1 MTIAQSPARA
11 ARLDL
16 TEHSVYTP
24 PGTASTVD
32 SPHASRFTIY
42 SNYDCRLPSEAFV
55 TEAELKNHLDAAEK
69 SPKQIAAAVLGLPEK
84 TLRYKPSPD
93 KWCILEILGHL
104 ADMEILYAYRIRQM
118 LADKD
123 PVIAPIDQDAWAK
136 NLGYLESSPPEL
148 IALYGLNRHAN
159 VVLLRRLNAESLQKS
174 ARHPELDHRVT
185 VADYVR
191 LMAKHGPNHLEQI
204 EWLKGE
210 TVGKQ

>member
-1 MTIAQSPARA
+1 MTIAQSPVRA

-16 TEHSVYTP
+16 TERSVYTP

-32 SPHASRFTIY
+32 SPHPSRFTIY
-42 SNYDCRLPSEAFV
+42 TNYDYRLPSEAFV

-159 VVLLRRLNAESLQKS
+159 VGLLRRLNTEGLQKS
-174 ARHPELDHRVT
+174 ARHPEVDHRVT

-191 LMAKHGPNHLEQI
+191 MMAKHGPNHLEQI
-204 EWLKGE
+204 ERLKKE

>member
-159 VVLLRRLNAESLQKS
+159 VGLLRRLNAEGLQKS

-191 LMAKHGPNHLEQI
+191 MMAKHGTNHLEQI
-204 EWLKGE
+204 ERLKRE